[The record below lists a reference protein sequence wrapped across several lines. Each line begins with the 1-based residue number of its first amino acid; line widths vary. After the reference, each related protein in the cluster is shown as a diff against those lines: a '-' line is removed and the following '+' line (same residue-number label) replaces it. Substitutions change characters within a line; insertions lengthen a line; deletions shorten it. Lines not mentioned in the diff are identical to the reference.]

1 MSKAKRIKAQQRHE
15 RLRMRKEQELAERAQ
30 VMEEGDDEG
39 RETGDGGLEVRAVL
53 PPDEPEDLEKMYDE
67 SMGEMGMMNIGPTS
81 FEELEAQRDAME
93 RAHEVQEVTWD
104 VQDLVRNILHN
115 PMIEPVD
122 KSTKIK
128 AVADEF
134 EERLAEALMDAEDME
149 KDLDILQVEAILA
162 TDARH
167 TGAFEKVGDL
177 IKAKLSA
184 AARKKLS
191 SEDFALPSKK
201 KYPIHD
207 KCLHGDVEIALL
219 DGTSKPIRDL
229 VGQEVWV
236 YAFDEIQKA
245 VVPALAKNIRRTVV
259 DEEMLMVHLD
269 NNEIVVCTLDHRFL
283 MREGSYREAQDLKP
297 GDSIMPLYRKHVLLQ
312 GKKPYE
318 QVYQPWYRFWEWTH
332 HMAHREYYGVSM
344 QNGYVI
350 HHEDDNHFNNC
361 PTNLTQMSRGTH
373 SALHREMLTDARVSS
388 GASKKRWERPGERER
403 QSEVMR
409 KENESRKLDGRS
421 SIIGKK
427 ISDAKL
433 GPLAVDDSL
442 VEEIYGKYING
453 SSYAELEIEYSVSR
467 PTIKKHFGRLGFL
480 TKREIGRLN
489 NHKIVRVEEFGC
501 ADGYDMEVP
510 NFHNFALT
518 SGIFVHNSHVRNALA
533 RAAQQMKRGGEGA
546 ADAKA
551 AMPKIRAAAKR
562 MGIEMGM
569 EKSAILIE
577 KDAKGDWRW
586 IGKPTNNFIDWEE
599 DIISKS
605 AHQGYA
611 AWLDENP
618 ELAPVFLT
626 WHVPGTAREHPA
638 DFWMEQDGAF
648 IMSGVLT
655 ENEAAALFKAQV
667 KTDLGMSFQGLGMRL
682 DKSDPRVVTNY
693 WMYEVSDLPLDKAA
707 NPFTTLET
715 MIKEVGMDK
724 LEYLTT
730 IMGSKEKAED
740 YLAKTGQMQKQLA
753 EAGITS
759 KEKGQETEDGG
770 QKTEI
775 TTSPVTA
782 TLPVDVKAILE
793 QVAKELDVEGLNA
806 FVAQAQESLAKVEI
820 LEELVKSLQSSTE
833 DKLAEMLEPPAARF
847 AWSKEKRPTASDKT
861 KLKKDAGEDDKLAK
875 AVPGVPDEYWLN
887 KLTNTVPVSIET
899 S

>member
-15 RLRMRKEQELAERAQ
+15 RLRTRKEQELAERAQ
-30 VMEEGDDEG
+30 VVDEG
-39 RETGDGGLEVRAVL
+39 EEEELEVQAIL
-53 PPDEPEDLEKMYDE
+53 PPDEPEDLSKMYDE
-67 SMGEMGMMNIGPTS
+67 PMGEMGMMNVGPTS

-115 PMIEPVD
+115 PMIDPVD

-134 EERLAEALMDAEDME
+134 EERLAEAMMDAEDME

-207 KCLHGDVEIALL
+207 KA
-219 DGTSKPIRDL
+219 
-229 VGQEVWV
+229 
-236 YAFDEIQKA
+236 
-245 VVPALAKNIRRTVV
+245 
-259 DEEMLMVHLD
+259 
-269 NNEIVVCTLDHRFL
+269 
-283 MREGSYREAQDLKP
+283 
-297 GDSIMPLYRKHVLLQ
+297 
-312 GKKPYE
+312 
-318 QVYQPWYRFWEWTH
+318 
-332 HMAHREYYGVSM
+332 
-344 QNGYVI
+344 
-350 HHEDDNHFNNC
+350 
-361 PTNLTQMSRGTH
+361 
-373 SALHREMLTDARVSS
+373 
-388 GASKKRWERPGERER
+388 
-403 QSEVMR
+403 
-409 KENESRKLDGRS
+409 
-421 SIIGKK
+421 
-427 ISDAKL
+427 
-433 GPLAVDDSL
+433 
-442 VEEIYGKYING
+442 
-453 SSYAELEIEYSVSR
+453 
-467 PTIKKHFGRLGFL
+467 
-480 TKREIGRLN
+480 
-489 NHKIVRVEEFGC
+489 
-501 ADGYDMEVP
+501 
-510 NFHNFALT
+510 
-518 SGIFVHNSHVRNALA
+518 HVRNALA

-730 IMGSKEKAED
+730 IMGSKEKAEA

>member
-30 VMEEGDDEG
+30 VMEEDGEWG
-39 RETGDGGLEVRAVL
+39 TGDGGRRTEDGELEVQAVL
-53 PPDEPEDLEKMYDE
+53 PPDEPEDLSKMYDE
-67 SMGEMGMMNIGPTS
+67 PMGEMGMNVGPTS

-134 EERLAEALMDAEDME
+134 EERLAEAMMDAEDMQ
-149 KDLDILQVEAILA
+149 KDLDVLQVEAILA

-177 IKAKLSA
+177 IKAKLSG

-207 KCLHGDVEIALL
+207 KA
-219 DGTSKPIRDL
+219 
-229 VGQEVWV
+229 
-236 YAFDEIQKA
+236 
-245 VVPALAKNIRRTVV
+245 
-259 DEEMLMVHLD
+259 
-269 NNEIVVCTLDHRFL
+269 
-283 MREGSYREAQDLKP
+283 
-297 GDSIMPLYRKHVLLQ
+297 
-312 GKKPYE
+312 
-318 QVYQPWYRFWEWTH
+318 
-332 HMAHREYYGVSM
+332 
-344 QNGYVI
+344 
-350 HHEDDNHFNNC
+350 
-361 PTNLTQMSRGTH
+361 
-373 SALHREMLTDARVSS
+373 
-388 GASKKRWERPGERER
+388 
-403 QSEVMR
+403 
-409 KENESRKLDGRS
+409 
-421 SIIGKK
+421 
-427 ISDAKL
+427 
-433 GPLAVDDSL
+433 
-442 VEEIYGKYING
+442 
-453 SSYAELEIEYSVSR
+453 
-467 PTIKKHFGRLGFL
+467 
-480 TKREIGRLN
+480 
-489 NHKIVRVEEFGC
+489 
-501 ADGYDMEVP
+501 
-510 NFHNFALT
+510 
-518 SGIFVHNSHVRNALA
+518 HVRNALA

-618 ELAPVFLT
+618 ELAPVFLS

-638 DFWMEQDGAF
+638 DFWMEQDGAL

-655 ENEAAALFKAQV
+655 ENEAAALFKAQKV
-667 KTDLGMSFQGLGMRL
+667 TDLGMSFQGLGMRL

-730 IMGSKEKAED
+730 IMGSKEKAEA

-759 KEKGQETEDGG
+759 KEKVEE
-770 QKTEI
+770 
-775 TTSPVTA
+775 PTA
-782 TLPVDVKAILE
+782 PPEPAKAEAPAAIPVDVKAILE

-861 KLKKDAGEDDKLAK
+861 KLKKEAKEDEALSK
-875 AVPGVPDEYWLN
+875 AAPGVPEEYWLN
-887 KLTNTVPVSIET
+887 IATNTVPVSLET

>member
-39 RETGDGGLEVRAVL
+39 RETGDGGLEVQAVL

-67 SMGEMGMMNIGPTS
+67 PMGEMGMMQMGPTS

-122 KSTKIK
+122 KSAKIK

-134 EERLAEALMDAEDME
+134 EERLAEAMMDAEDME
-149 KDLDILQVEAILA
+149 KDLDVLQVEAILA
-162 TDARH
+162 TYARH
-167 TGAFEKVGDL
+167 TGAFEKVVDL

-207 KCLHGDVEIALL
+207 KA
-219 DGTSKPIRDL
+219 
-229 VGQEVWV
+229 
-236 YAFDEIQKA
+236 
-245 VVPALAKNIRRTVV
+245 
-259 DEEMLMVHLD
+259 
-269 NNEIVVCTLDHRFL
+269 
-283 MREGSYREAQDLKP
+283 
-297 GDSIMPLYRKHVLLQ
+297 
-312 GKKPYE
+312 
-318 QVYQPWYRFWEWTH
+318 
-332 HMAHREYYGVSM
+332 
-344 QNGYVI
+344 
-350 HHEDDNHFNNC
+350 
-361 PTNLTQMSRGTH
+361 
-373 SALHREMLTDARVSS
+373 
-388 GASKKRWERPGERER
+388 
-403 QSEVMR
+403 
-409 KENESRKLDGRS
+409 
-421 SIIGKK
+421 
-427 ISDAKL
+427 
-433 GPLAVDDSL
+433 
-442 VEEIYGKYING
+442 
-453 SSYAELEIEYSVSR
+453 
-467 PTIKKHFGRLGFL
+467 
-480 TKREIGRLN
+480 
-489 NHKIVRVEEFGC
+489 
-501 ADGYDMEVP
+501 
-510 NFHNFALT
+510 
-518 SGIFVHNSHVRNALA
+518 HVRNALA

-586 IGKPTNNFIDWEE
+586 IGKPTNNFIDWQT

-618 ELAPVFLT
+618 ELAPVFLS
-626 WHVPGTAREHPA
+626 WHVPGTAREHPT
-638 DFWMEQDGAF
+638 DFWMEQDGAL
-648 IMSGVLT
+648 IMSGILT
-655 ENEAAALFKAQV
+655 ENEAAALFKAQKV
-667 KTDLGMSFQGLGMRL
+667 TDLGMSFQGLGMRL

-730 IMGSKEKAED
+730 IMGSKEKAEA

-759 KEKGQETEDGG
+759 KGKEDSV
-770 QKTEI
+770 QPSAVSDQPQAEI
-775 TTSPVTA
+775 P
-782 TLPVDVKAILE
+782 
-793 QVAKELDVEGLNA
+793 EL
-806 FVAQAQESLAKVEI
+806 
-820 LEELVKSLQSSTE
+820 
-833 DKLAEMLEPPAARF
+833 
-847 AWSKEKRPTASDKT
+847 
-861 KLKKDAGEDDKLAK
+861 K
-875 AVPGVPDEYWLN
+875 AV
-887 KLTNTVPVSIET
+887 VPV
-899 S
+899 

>member
-1 MSKAKRIKAQQRHE
+1 M
-15 RLRMRKEQELAERAQ
+15 
-30 VMEEGDDEG
+30 
-39 RETGDGGLEVRAVL
+39 
-53 PPDEPEDLEKMYDE
+53 
-67 SMGEMGMMNIGPTS
+67 
-81 FEELEAQRDAME
+81 
-93 RAHEVQEVTWD
+93 
-104 VQDLVRNILHN
+104 
-115 PMIEPVD
+115 
-122 KSTKIK
+122 
-128 AVADEF
+128 
-134 EERLAEALMDAEDME
+134 
-149 KDLDILQVEAILA
+149 
-162 TDARH
+162 
-167 TGAFEKVGDL
+167 
-177 IKAKLSA
+177 
-184 AARKKLS
+184 
-191 SEDFALPSKK
+191 
-201 KYPIHD
+201 
-207 KCLHGDVEIALL
+207 
-219 DGTSKPIRDL
+219 
-229 VGQEVWV
+229 
-236 YAFDEIQKA
+236 
-245 VVPALAKNIRRTVV
+245 
-259 DEEMLMVHLD
+259 
-269 NNEIVVCTLDHRFL
+269 
-283 MREGSYREAQDLKP
+283 
-297 GDSIMPLYRKHVLLQ
+297 
-312 GKKPYE
+312 
-318 QVYQPWYRFWEWTH
+318 
-332 HMAHREYYGVSM
+332 
-344 QNGYVI
+344 
-350 HHEDDNHFNNC
+350 
-361 PTNLTQMSRGTH
+361 
-373 SALHREMLTDARVSS
+373 
-388 GASKKRWERPGERER
+388 
-403 QSEVMR
+403 
-409 KENESRKLDGRS
+409 

-427 ISDAKL
+427 ISDSKL

-453 SSYAELEIEYSVSR
+453 SSYTELEKEYAVSS
-467 PTIKKHFGRLGFL
+467 PTMRKHFGRLGL
-480 TKREIGRLN
+480 PKKKEIARHN
-489 NHKIVRVEEFGC
+489 NHKVVRIEEFGH

-510 NFHNFALT
+510 DFHNFALT

-626 WHVPGTAREHPA
+626 WHIPGTAREHPA
-638 DFWMEQDGAF
+638 DFWMEQDGAL

-655 ENEAAALFKAQV
+655 ENEAAALFKAQKV
-667 KTDLGMSFQGLGMRL
+667 TDLGMSFQGLGMRL

-730 IMGSKEKAED
+730 IMGSKEKAEA

-782 TLPVDVKAILE
+782 ALPVDVKAILE

-806 FVAQAQESLAKVEI
+806 FVAQAQESLAKVEV

>member
-30 VMEEGDDEG
+30 VMEEDGEWG
-39 RETGDGGLEVRAVL
+39 TGDGGRRTEDGELEVQAVL
-53 PPDEPEDLEKMYDE
+53 PPDEPEDLSKMYDE
-67 SMGEMGMMNIGPTS
+67 PMGEMGMNVGPTS

-134 EERLAEALMDAEDME
+134 EERLAEAMMDAEDMQ
-149 KDLDILQVEAILA
+149 KDLDVLQVEAILA

-177 IKAKLSA
+177 IKAKLSG

-207 KCLHGDVEIALL
+207 KA
-219 DGTSKPIRDL
+219 
-229 VGQEVWV
+229 
-236 YAFDEIQKA
+236 
-245 VVPALAKNIRRTVV
+245 
-259 DEEMLMVHLD
+259 
-269 NNEIVVCTLDHRFL
+269 
-283 MREGSYREAQDLKP
+283 
-297 GDSIMPLYRKHVLLQ
+297 
-312 GKKPYE
+312 
-318 QVYQPWYRFWEWTH
+318 
-332 HMAHREYYGVSM
+332 
-344 QNGYVI
+344 
-350 HHEDDNHFNNC
+350 
-361 PTNLTQMSRGTH
+361 
-373 SALHREMLTDARVSS
+373 
-388 GASKKRWERPGERER
+388 
-403 QSEVMR
+403 
-409 KENESRKLDGRS
+409 
-421 SIIGKK
+421 
-427 ISDAKL
+427 
-433 GPLAVDDSL
+433 
-442 VEEIYGKYING
+442 
-453 SSYAELEIEYSVSR
+453 
-467 PTIKKHFGRLGFL
+467 
-480 TKREIGRLN
+480 
-489 NHKIVRVEEFGC
+489 
-501 ADGYDMEVP
+501 
-510 NFHNFALT
+510 
-518 SGIFVHNSHVRNALA
+518 HVRNALA

-618 ELAPVFLT
+618 ELAPVFLS

-638 DFWMEQDGAF
+638 DFWMEQDGAL

-655 ENEAAALFKAQV
+655 ENEAAALFKAQKV
-667 KTDLGMSFQGLGMRL
+667 TDLGMSFQGLGMRL

-730 IMGSKEKAED
+730 IMGSKEKAEA

-759 KEKGQETEDGG
+759 KEKVEE
-770 QKTEI
+770 
-775 TTSPVTA
+775 PTA
-782 TLPVDVKAILE
+782 PPEPAKAEAPAAIPVDVKAILE